1 MNNDKPNINDDEP
14 NINNDKPNINNDE
27 QNMNNGKPNIKS
39 DEQNMNNDEP
49 NTNNDEPNINNDEPN
64 TNNDEPNVN
73 NYGKILQHVL
83 QDFLKILQISDAV
96 KQTRKIKYLN
106 FHQTNSSL
114 RSLLLSFSKFFIYN
128 IGREINIL
136 L

>member
-27 QNMNNGKPNIKS
+27 PNI
-39 DEQNMNNDEP
+39 
-49 NTNNDEPNINNDEPN
+49 
-64 TNNDEPNVN
+64 NNDEPNVN

-114 RSLLLSFSKFFIYN
+114 RSLLLSFSKSFIYN